1 MEKRMKPFF
10 KQLAVVGL
18 ALVMLFGPGL
28 AEAQATALNSAP
40 ATVTLSLT
48 VSETV
53 TVSATP
59 ANITFSAPNG
69 GASTASGPISVV
81 TSWNGTSR
89 TSISTVAWFNTAGQA
104 LAGPISIAP
113 SSVFASI
120 NGGTATACTQAT
132 PAPVTGI
139 GLTGQ
144 FCPIVFTQNLP
155 PQVGTHT
162 DTILLSMS
170 GLPALAAGTYT
181 GTLNIEAQLI

>member
-1 MEKRMKPFF
+1 MKA
-10 KQLAVVGL
+10 KQWFVVFASL
-18 ALVMLFGPGL
+18 LLLFGPGL
-28 AEAQATALNSAP
+28 AEAQATALNSNQGSVA
-40 ATVTLSLT
+40 LSLT
-48 VSETV
+48 VSESL

-59 ANITFSAPNG
+59 ATITFSAPSG
-69 GASTASGPISVV
+69 GASTASGPISVT
-81 TSWNGTSR
+81 TSWNGTGR
-89 TSISTVAWFNTAGQA
+89 TSISTVVWFNTSGLA
-104 LAGPISIAP
+104 LTGPSAIAP
-113 SSVFASI
+113 SNVFASI
-120 NGGTATACTQAT
+120 NSGTATACTQAT
-132 PAPVTGI
+132 PSPVTGI